1 MNTEFLSALSALERE
16 KGIDKSVL
24 IDAIENALVSAY
36 KKNYGTAQDV
46 RVEIDGSD
54 GSFKVYAKKTV
65 VDIVEDDA
73 AEISLKDAHKI
84 NIAYEAGDMI
94 EMEVTPGT
102 FGRIAAQTAKQV
114 VVHRIREAERGV
126 VFDRFIEREGE
137 IMNAVVQ
144 RVDRNSVLLELD
156 GAEGIMPASECVP
169 GERYKVNDHI
179 RVYVME
185 VRRTTKG
192 PQIVV
197 SRTHPG
203 LLKRLFEIEVPEI
216 MQTTVQIKSI
226 AREAGFRTKI
236 AVHSD
241 DENVDP
247 VGACVGQKGSRIDR
261 IVSELGNEKIDV
273 IPWSADPVEFIA
285 NSLRPAK
292 VLMVQ
297 INENEKAAKVVVPD
311 YQLSLAIG
319 REGQNARLAAKLTG
333 WKIDI
338 KSQTQIEE
346 TLFGDQQEEIIDE
359 TDAGFDDMAD
369 DELLLNDDIDIDI
382 DELIDVDTGDDES
395 VENEE
400 DSKAEESQEDD
411 SEDLNGEE
419 ADEVSADDEEKTVQ
433 E

>member
-1 MNTEFLSALSALERE
+1 MNTEFINAIDALEKE

-36 KKNYGTAQDV
+36 KKNYGSAQNV
-46 RVEIDGSD
+46 RVAVDSND

-65 VDIVEDDA
+65 VEEVLDESEEMSLADA
-73 AEISLKDAHKI
+73 QKV
-84 NIAYEAGDMI
+84 NIAYEPGDII
-94 EMEVTPGT
+94 EIEVTPGS

-114 VVHRIREAERGV
+114 VVHRLREAERGV
-126 VFDRFIEREGE
+126 VFDKFIEREGE
-137 IMNAVVQ
+137 LMNAVIH
-144 RVDRNSVLLELD
+144 RVDKNSILLELD
-156 GAEGIMPASECVP
+156 SAEGVMPISESIP
-169 GERYKVNDHI
+169 SEKYNINDHI
-179 RVYVME
+179 KVYVME
-185 VRRTTKG
+185 VRKTTKG

-216 MQTTVQIKSI
+216 MQNVVQIKSI
-226 AREAGFRTKI
+226 AREAGSRTKI
-236 AVHSD
+236 AVYSE

-247 VGACVGQKGSRIDR
+247 VGSCVGQKGSRIDR
-261 IVSELGNEKIDV
+261 IVAEIGNEKIDV
-273 IPWSADPVEFIA
+273 IPWSADPIEFIA

-297 INENEKAAKVVVPD
+297 INESEKAAKVVVPD

-346 TLFGDQQEEIIDE
+346 ALFDGKK
-359 TDAGFDDMAD
+359 DAD
-369 DELLLNDDIDIDI
+369 
-382 DELIDVDTGDDES
+382 
-395 VENEE
+395 
-400 DSKAEESQEDD
+400 
-411 SEDLNGEE
+411 E
-419 ADEVSADDEEKTVQ
+419 ADEPRYSDILEDDFDLNDTEDN
-433 E
+433 

>member
-1 MNTEFLSALSALERE
+1 MNTEFISALSALEKE

-46 RVEIDGSD
+46 RVEIDDQD
-54 GSFKVYAKKTV
+54 GSFKVFAKKTV
-65 VDIVEDDA
+65 VENVEDDA
-73 AEISLKDAHKI
+73 AEISLADAHKI
-84 NIAYEAGDMI
+84 NIAYEPGDMI
-94 EMEVTPGT
+94 EMEVTPGS

-114 VVHRIREAERGV
+114 VVHRLREAERGV
-126 VFDRFIEREGE
+126 VFDKFIEREGE
-137 IMNAVVQ
+137 IMNAVIH
-144 RVDRNSVLLELD
+144 RVDKNSVLLELD
-156 GAEGIMPASECVP
+156 KAEGIMPASECVP
-169 GERYKVNDHI
+169 GERYNINDHV

-185 VRRTTKG
+185 VRKTTKG

-216 MQTTVQIKSI
+216 MQNTVQIKSI
-226 AREAGFRTKI
+226 AREAGSRTKI
-236 AVHSD
+236 AVYSE

-261 IVSELGNEKIDV
+261 IVAELGNEKIDV
-273 IPWSADPVEFIA
+273 IPWSSDPIEFIA

-346 TLFGDQQEEIIDE
+346 ALFSDEENDMIDDGDI
-359 TDAGFDDMAD
+359 GYDDMTED
-369 DELLLNDDIDIDI
+369 DMLF
-382 DELIDVDTGDDES
+382 DDES
-395 VENEE
+395 VEQEDIEEAEDFDIEE
-400 DSKAEESQEDD
+400 DFADQLDEDE
-411 SEDLNGEE
+411 SED
-419 ADEVSADDEEKTVQ
+419 EKP

>member
-1 MNTEFLSALSALERE
+1 MNTEFINAIDALEKE

-36 KKNYGTAQDV
+36 KKNYGSAQNV
-46 RVEIDGSD
+46 RVAVDSND

-65 VDIVEDDA
+65 VEEVLDESEEMSLADA
-73 AEISLKDAHKI
+73 QKI
-84 NIAYEAGDMI
+84 NIAYEPGDII
-94 EMEVTPGT
+94 EVEVTPGS

-114 VVHRIREAERGV
+114 VVHRLREAERGV
-126 VFDRFIEREGE
+126 VFDKFIEREGE
-137 IMNAVVQ
+137 LMNAVIH
-144 RVDRNSVLLELD
+144 RVDKNSILLELD
-156 GAEGIMPASECVP
+156 SAEGIMPISESIP
-169 GERYKVNDHI
+169 GEKYNINDHI
-179 RVYVME
+179 KVYVME
-185 VRRTTKG
+185 VRKTTKG

-216 MQTTVQIKSI
+216 MQNVVQIKSI
-226 AREAGFRTKI
+226 AREAGSRTKI
-236 AVHSD
+236 AVYSE

-247 VGACVGQKGSRIDR
+247 VGSCVGQKGSRIDR
-261 IVSELGNEKIDV
+261 IVAEIGNEKIDV
-273 IPWSADPVEFIA
+273 IPWSADPIEFIA

-297 INENEKAAKVVVPD
+297 INESEKAAKVVVPD

-346 TLFGDQQEEIIDE
+346 ALF
-359 TDAGFDDMAD
+359 
-369 DELLLNDDIDIDI
+369 
-382 DELIDVDTGDDES
+382 DVKKDGE
-395 VENEE
+395 
-400 DSKAEESQEDD
+400 AEEPKTSDMLEDD
-411 SEDLNGEE
+411 FEF
-419 ADEVSADDEEKTVQ
+419 
-433 E
+433 

>member
-1 MNTEFLSALSALERE
+1 MNTEFISALSALERE

-36 KKNYGTAQDV
+36 KKKYGSVQEV
-46 RVEIDGSD
+46 RVEVDSVD
-54 GSFKVYAKKTV
+54 GSFKVFAKKLV
-65 VDIVEDDA
+65 VTQVTDDA
-73 AEISLKDAHKI
+73 AEISLEDAQKI
-84 NIAYEAGDMI
+84 NIAYEPDDII
-94 EMEVTPGT
+94 EMEVTPGS

-114 VVHRIREAERGV
+114 VVHRLREAERGV
-126 VFDRFIEREGE
+126 IFNKFIEREGE
-137 IMNAVVQ
+137 IMNAVIH

-156 GAEGIMPASECVP
+156 GIEAIMPSSETIP
-169 GERYKVNDHI
+169 SERYNVNDHI
-179 RVYVME
+179 KVYIME
-185 VRRTTKG
+185 VRKTTKG

-216 MQTTVQIKSI
+216 MQNVVQIKSI
-226 AREAGFRTKI
+226 AREAGSRTKI
-236 AVHSD
+236 AVYSD

-247 VGACVGQKGSRIDR
+247 VGSCVGQKGSRIDR
-261 IVSELGNEKIDV
+261 IVAELGNEKIDV
-273 IPWSADPVEFIA
+273 IPWSSDAIEFIA

-297 INENEKAAKVVVPD
+297 INEDEKAAKVVVPD

-346 TLFGDQQEEIIDE
+346 VLFESQNDDADE
-359 TDAGFDDMAD
+359 YDGQDDDMIDIDGLD
-369 DELLLNDDIDIDI
+369 DFDIDI
-382 DELIDVDTGDDES
+382 DEESFDMEDDTQDSQDADAEPDTEESEDVDTEPDSDEGDNKQTE
-395 VENEE
+395 
-400 DSKAEESQEDD
+400 
-411 SEDLNGEE
+411 
-419 ADEVSADDEEKTVQ
+419 
-433 E
+433 

>member
-1 MNTEFLSALSALERE
+1 MNTEFISALSALEKE

-24 IDAIENALVSAY
+24 IDAIENALISAY

-46 RVEIDGSD
+46 RVEVDEMD

-65 VDIVEDDA
+65 VESVEDET
-73 AEISLKDAHKI
+73 AEISLDDAQKV
-84 NIAYEAGDMI
+84 NIAYEPGDMI
-94 EMEVTPGT
+94 EMEVTPGS

-114 VVHRIREAERGV
+114 VVHRLREAERGV
-126 VFDRFIEREGE
+126 IFDRFIEREGE
-137 IMNAVVQ
+137 IMNAVIH
-144 RVDRNSVLLELD
+144 RVDKNSVLLELD
-156 GAEGIMPASECVP
+156 KAEGVMPATECVP
-169 GERYKVNDHI
+169 GERYNINDHL

-185 VRRTTKG
+185 VRKTTKG

-216 MQTTVQIKSI
+216 MQNTVQIKSI
-226 AREAGFRTKI
+226 AREAGSRTKI
-236 AVHSD
+236 AVYSE

-247 VGACVGQKGSRIDR
+247 VGACVGQKGARIDR
-261 IVSELGNEKIDV
+261 IVAELGNEKIDV
-273 IPWSADPVEFIA
+273 IPWSSDPIEFIA

-297 INENEKAAKVVVPD
+297 INEGEKAAKVVVPD

-346 TLFGDQQEEIIDE
+346 ALFSDEENDMIDDSDKE
-359 TDAGFDDMAD
+359 NDYDVSEDDMIFD
-369 DELLLNDDIDIDI
+369 GELD
-382 DELIDVDTGDDES
+382 DVDDVTEAVEAEDMLDED
-395 VENEE
+395 EN
-400 DSKAEESQEDD
+400 K
-411 SEDLNGEE
+411 
-419 ADEVSADDEEKTVQ
+419 DEIPD
-433 E
+433 